1 MFFKDKKTIQTKQV
15 KYKQSD
21 ILDDRLY
28 EFKKKMQELAKDEA
42 SASILARKLSNLFK
56 AHKF

>member
-1 MFFKDKKTIQTKQV
+1 MFLKDKQTKQV